1 MSSPTFKTFDEGNKK
16 GLEKNSSKSFVDTG
30 IMPSLSQIDQVS
42 ETLFTP
48 YQENNLEQITNS
60 VSDFNIQEKSKPE
73 IVVSSSQKMPTKNTN
88 LLKKTAKM
96 AISAQGLASAVNIKM
111 RDNLAVVGLDPLAAL
126 TGANPNQQ
134 SLGKL

>member
-1 MSSPTFKTFDEGNKK
+1 
-16 GLEKNSSKSFVDTG
+16 
-30 IMPSLSQIDQVS
+30 MPSLSQIDQVS